1 MMSMA
6 NLQDIM
12 MPIITIKWYA
22 YQNLRKTNDIHI
34 KEMPEQGMVFQGT
47 NSKSK

>member
-1 MMSMA
+1 MA

-22 YQNLRKTNDIHI
+22 YQHFRKTND